1 MEWLRAEAART
12 ALLPVPGRPRP
23 HRRPHRGAAGS
34 GAGTMTAP
42 YGEVYLLTC
51 TANGKQ
57 YVGQTTYGVAHRCEQ
72 HCDNANRGRGYLIGK
87 ALRKYGP
94 DAFTVEVLDTAA
106 NQVELDAKEIHLIA
120 TKGSL
125 VPHGY
130 NLQTGGNGGR
140 PCDETRRRM
149 SAAQTGRVH
158 PESVKEKL
166 RIASTGRT
174 LSPEAREKISRRH
187 TGRGVSEEGRQRM
200 SLAKKGK
207 PLSPE
212 HAVKARVAGL
222 GKTRSP
228 EAIEATRQANQ
239 GRKMSP
245 EAVEKNRQ
253 AQLKL
258 GKKLSPEHAEALHR
272 SRRGKTLSPEHI
284 DAIRKTHLGRKRPD
298 ETRAKQSAAA
308 KARGGGTPVA
318 LKAMRQA
325 NIGRVMTPE
334 QRATLSARLKGIK
347 RSPEACARMKAAKAN
362 ITEET
367 LEKMREAAQARPRR
381 VNTPETKE
389 KMRLSAIEAH
399 RLRREKTSTTS
410 EG

>member
-1 MEWLRAEAART
+1 MST
-12 ALLPVPGRPRP
+12 
-23 HRRPHRGAAGS
+23 
-34 GAGTMTAP
+34 P
-42 YGEVYLLTC
+42 YGEVYLITNKV
-51 TANGKQ
+51 TGKQ
-57 YVGQTTYGVAHRCEQ
+57 YVGQTTYGVAHRWRQ
-72 HCDNANRGRGYLIGK
+72 HCETATRGRGYVIGK
-87 ALRKYGP
+87 AIRKYGA
-94 DAFTVEVLDTAA
+94 DAFTLKVLDTAA
-106 NQVELDAKEIHLIA
+106 TQTELDAKETQWIA
-120 TKGSL
+120 SVGSL
-125 VPHGY
+125 VPQGY
-130 NLQTGGNGGR
+130 NLQAGGNGGR
-140 PCDETRRRM
+140 PCEETRRRM
-149 SAAQTGRVH
+149 SAAQMGRVH
-158 PESVKEKL
+158 TESVKEKL
-166 RIASTGRT
+166 RVANTGRT
-174 LSPEAREKISRRH
+174 LSTEAREKISRRH
-187 TGRGVSEEGRQRM
+187 TGRVVSEEGLQRM

-212 HAVKARVAGL
+212 HAAKARVAGL

-228 EAIEATRQANQ
+228 EAIEATRQANL

-272 SRRGKTLSPEHI
+272 SRRDKPLSPEHI
-284 DAIRKTHLGRKRPD
+284 DAIRKTHLGRKRSD

-318 LKAMRQA
+318 LEAMRQA

-334 QRATLSARLKGIK
+334 QRATLSSRLKGIK

-367 LEKMREAAQARPRR
+367 RERMREAAQARPRR
-381 VNTPETKE
+381 TNTPETKE

-399 RLRREKTSTTS
+399 RVRCEKTSATS